1 MNSLFKKSKFFGMI
15 ITGCLMLLSVM
26 PVMAAGNTVET
37 DVKDTAE
44 ADVTTSELTV
54 DKETGGFSFQINIVS
69 QKAYAGAEFG
79 VICSEGTEITSV
91 ESMAGSMTGPKESNG
106 LVWFGFYEGEDSFS
120 GETTITVKGNFKAGT
135 ESAIVI
141 QDIKIYTVV
150 EQEYSTTSIDGGMII
165 NLNSDS
171 IRKSINSDAD
181 KYGISVIVPIICC
194 VVIAMGMVTALI
206 YRKKTRGVKE

>member
-1 MNSLFKKSKFFGMI
+1 MNSLLKKNKFFGMI
-15 ITGCLMLLSVM
+15 ITGCLMLFSVM

-106 LVWFGFYEGEDSFS
+106 LVWFGKKPSILIKHELEEQLANAAKLIRNNDYS
-120 GETTITVKGNFKAGT
+120 KG
-135 ESAIVI
+135 
-141 QDIKIYTVV
+141 
-150 EQEYSTTSIDGGMII
+150 
-165 NLNSDS
+165 
-171 IRKSINSDAD
+171 
-181 KYGISVIVPIICC
+181 
-194 VVIAMGMVTALI
+194 
-206 YRKKTRGVKE
+206 